1 MISGSNFIFVAQR
14 LGGWAAGRDAI
25 KHYKPEH
32 IIYLIPHYYYWQAI
46 FAEFSYTQLGAK

>member
-1 MISGSNFIFVAQR
+1 MISGSNFIFLAQR

-46 FAEFSYTQLGAK
+46 FAEFSYTELGAK